1 LDATAQSLRWA
12 FVPAAV
18 RTNSSRPPT
27 RRGQKPP
34 PATTIL
40 FVRHGNTPTTGKKLP
55 GRAPG
60 LSLSE
65 KGRAQ
70 ATVAAE
76 RIASLPKP
84 PTAVYASPLE
94 RTRETAAP
102 IARALGLR
110 VRTLPGLIEV
120 DVGEWTEKPLTRLFR
135 DKRWAMVHRWPS
147 GFRFPG
153 GESFAEMN
161 ARALDAVVEIVERH
175 PGETVVA
182 VSHADTIKAVL
193 AAAAGAPLDLMQR
206 LVVSPCSVSAV
217 IFTGGGP
224 MVLCVNSTGTL
235 AELVVS

>member
-1 LDATAQSLRWA
+1 
-12 FVPAAV
+12 V
-18 RTNSSRPPT
+18 
-27 RRGQKPP
+27 
-34 PATTIL
+34 L
-40 FVRHGNTPTTGKKLP
+40 FVRHGTTPTTGKKLP

-70 ATVAAE
+70 AAAVAE
-76 RIASLPKP
+76 RIAALPKA

-110 VRTLPGLIEV
+110 VRTAPGLLEL
-120 DVGEWTEKPLTRLFR
+120 DVGEWTEKPLARLFR
-135 DKRWAMVHRWPS
+135 DKRWPKVQRWPS

-153 GESFAEMN
+153 GESFFEMS
-161 ARALDAVVEIVERH
+161 ARAMDAVVDLVAVH
-175 PGETVVA
+175 PGETIVA

-193 AAAAGAPLDLMQR
+193 AAAAGIPLDLMQR

-217 IFTGGGP
+217 LFTGGGP
-224 MVLCVNSTGTL
+224 MVLCTNNTGAL
-235 AELVVS
+235 ADLVVS